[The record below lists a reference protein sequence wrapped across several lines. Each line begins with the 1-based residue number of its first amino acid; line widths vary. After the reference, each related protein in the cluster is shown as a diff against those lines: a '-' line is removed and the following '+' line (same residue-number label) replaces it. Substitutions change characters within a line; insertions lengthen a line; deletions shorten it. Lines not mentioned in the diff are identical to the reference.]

1 MSENRESK
9 KKTERKKVNKTKEE
23 KESENEIDTGRE
35 QRILRREMKLMR
47 IREIKRLT
55 KQKIGKE
62 ERKVDRDVRAISRG
76 NQYFLLITPLLIQT

>member
-1 MSENRESK
+1 MSKNRESK